1 MTLEELEIMKS
12 YLANLCEEVGMSQY
26 DIKTKDRLWI
36 EIKLIQKFIKD
47 QTT

>member
-26 DIKTKDRLWI
+26 DIKTKDRLWT
-36 EIKLIQKFIKD
+36 EIKIVQAFIKD
-47 QTT
+47 QTK